1 MGYMQDSR
9 PTALILVAE
18 GFHEIETF
26 VPYYRF
32 LEIGWNTVI
41 ISPQHHIEAIKG
53 KYGMLLSK
61 FASLNNLD
69 YQSADILIIPGGRA
83 PRFMVTHHLVE
94 VRPVV
99 SHFLQE
105 GKPVAAICHGPLL
118 LVHSGHP
125 SVSNLVVTAYKG
137 IEAEVTPRVAKFTDT
152 SCEVSGNVVTS
163 RNPDD
168 LPDFMR
174 GIFHV
179 LFYRDKSMA
188 HPEVQ
193 V

>member
-1 MGYMQDSR
+1 MQNPR

-32 LEIGWNTVI
+32 LEIGWNAVI

-61 FASLNNLD
+61 FVSLHNVD
-69 YQSADILIIPGGRA
+69 YRNADILIIPGGRA

-99 SHFLQE
+99 AHFLEE
-105 GKPVAAICHGPLL
+105 GKPIAAICHGPLL
-118 LVHSGHP
+118 LVHAAHP
-125 SVSNLVVTAYKG
+125 SVANMTVTAYKG
-137 IEAEVTPRVAKFTDT
+137 IEAEVTPKVRKFTDV
-152 SCEVSGNVVTS
+152 SCEVSGNVITA
-163 RNPDD
+163 RAPDD
-168 LPDFMR
+168 LPDFIR

-179 LFYRDKSMA
+179 LFYRDKSLVQ
-188 HPEVQ
+188 PEIQ
-193 V
+193 A